1 MLSLGNRSVVTLDA
15 CVLLPM
21 PLCDTLLRLAEE
33 PAFYIPCWSQETL
46 EEVRRNLIEK
56 WRYTAEQADR
66 RVRAMRAAFEE
77 AEVTGYE
84 SLLPAMTNDPG
95 DRHVL
100 AAAVHAGA
108 DAIVSNNVK
117 HFPPQALEPYG
128 IELLTAD
135 EFLVSQFHLDAA
147 GVLAKLEA
155 QALKRHCAL
164 TDLLRLLG
172 SRGVGEFVK
181 LVADYDE

>member
-1 MLSLGNRSVVTLDA
+1 
-15 CVLLPM
+15 
-21 PLCDTLLRLAEE
+21 
-33 PAFYIPCWSQETL
+33 
-46 EEVRRNLIEK
+46 
-56 WRYTAEQADR
+56 
-66 RVRAMRAAFEE
+66 MREAFED

-100 AAAVHAGA
+100 AAAVRVGA
-108 DAIVSNNVK
+108 DAIVSDNVK
-117 HFPPQALEPYG
+117 HFPPEALAPFG

-135 EFLVSQFHLDAA
+135 KFLVSQFDLDAD

-155 QALKRHCAL
+155 QADKRRSTL

-172 SRGVGEFVK
+172 SRGAPEFAK
-181 LVADYDE
+181 LVSDYGE